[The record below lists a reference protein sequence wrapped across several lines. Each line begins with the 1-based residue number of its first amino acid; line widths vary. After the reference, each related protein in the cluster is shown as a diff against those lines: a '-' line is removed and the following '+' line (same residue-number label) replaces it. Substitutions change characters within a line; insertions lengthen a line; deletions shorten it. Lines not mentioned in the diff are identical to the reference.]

1 MFKKSKKTK
10 RKIVFIL
17 CCLLYIVSFLLLGI
31 IMGNPMLAIIPMCI
45 FSVIAIWQLKLEEE
59 KNNRYVLIMLGVN
72 LFLACISMGI
82 RAFISGDPHAVT
94 TFITILVSLALMVAL
109 PILIVFGIAARNKI
123 KPDEPFIQAKN
134 YTQKEQE
141 RQKKKSYGVAKRAVF
156 ASNLSYISLV
166 QLMTSLLLF
175 ILVYMSISAITYF
188 EEKPMSSLFM
198 NGGVFLFISI
208 ACLVIFAVTGIWGA
222 IGYKRLEIICIHL
235 GFELKG
241 AREVNEMAQ
250 RANFANQVT
259 KSAGL
264 PPTQGIGILS
274 SVENVIRSYL
284 FQNGQTVCSPK
295 KFKLTSKLLVTVQ
308 LGIAVYL
315 VITTVL

>member
-109 PILIVFGIAARNKI
+109 PILIVFGIAARVASTRAFCEFAGTSVVI
-123 KPDEPFIQAKN
+123 VSLHRGTVDARPYGISFFL
-134 YTQKEQE
+134 TQKS
-141 RQKKKSYGVAKRAVF
+141 R
-156 ASNLSYISLV
+156 
-166 QLMTSLLLF
+166 
-175 ILVYMSISAITYF
+175 
-188 EEKPMSSLFM
+188 
-198 NGGVFLFISI
+198 
-208 ACLVIFAVTGIWGA
+208 
-222 IGYKRLEIICIHL
+222 
-235 GFELKG
+235 
-241 AREVNEMAQ
+241 
-250 RANFANQVT
+250 
-259 KSAGL
+259 
-264 PPTQGIGILS
+264 
-274 SVENVIRSYL
+274 
-284 FQNGQTVCSPK
+284 
-295 KFKLTSKLLVTVQ
+295 
-308 LGIAVYL
+308 
-315 VITTVL
+315 